1 MATWTVVNRERRGEN
16 TARLAQSVEHETL
29 NLRVVGSSPT
39 LGDFFYFAHQN
50 DNLCQG
56 EAMPTHT
63 AALCSQV
70 APWLS
75 WLKRLSS
82 KQEIPSS
89 NLGGAFLF
97 SVRKKQSQSAIAKLP
112 RPGIEP
118 GTFRSSV

>member
-89 NLGGAFLF
+89 NLGGAFF
-97 SVRKKQSQSAIAKLP
+97 FPFEFDAS
-112 RPGIEP
+112 
-118 GTFRSSV
+118 